1 MAIDQQ
7 RVASL
12 ESGRAVR
19 SEFGRAHVTPTLPL
33 SLHSLRVLNLVV
45 ALPLSLTS
53 VPLDG
58 GRILT
63 VLRPLLIDGVQQMAL
78 LRLRLLHHAHQL
90 FIQIGER
97 RSSLV
102 QLVGAHIPAA
112 AAKAAGAAAKQRRV
126 IIESAAAT

>member
-1 MAIDQQ
+1 
-7 RVASL
+7 
-12 ESGRAVR
+12 
-19 SEFGRAHVTPTLPL
+19 
-33 SLHSLRVLNLVV
+33 LHSLRVLNLVV
-45 ALPLSLTS
+45 ALRPSLTS